1 MATMMEEV
9 NPTMNDLI
17 TAAALSKP
25 SIKCTGCSK
34 EFPSKNQL
42 FRHLTNN
49 AKTCLT
55 PEEYGEYMIHVV
67 SAKKNWE
74 KIGVLYGYLPGTDYR
89 LSSKS
94 PADDIAPSGVE
105 GGNHA
110 AWMVIQAIDRV
121 SRIISGSGEDKKVAW
136 SAEEA
141 AIASK
146 INRSY
151 GSNSRGSE
159 AIEQD
164 EFTGAITEVLCT
176 HAMPLYSKE
185 SSIGDGGE
193 GISHN
198 GERGNQMK
206 DEDDPEQQKQV
217 QEWVESVNQELE
229 QMTSEMDVHR
239 TSTKSPHSTGWSVG
253 RVRVFGR
260 VAISNKKFNAEM
272 DVVHRRVD
280 YCFPADLL
288 YVSDKENRQNDQ
300 MPTSETGV
308 QLKVQTLQD
317 YFDSL
322 PCFPPGNKPFR
333 VVEQFDQNVG
343 AANET
348 LQSNPHAASYYNL
361 EKPSPSNTRTL
372 RPSIPRPNETTLTYL
387 YALKKLMQRFA
398 TKVEEL
404 NVKDEAAVMEKEFH
418 EKKRKKRREPKKKRS
433 RKGESNSNDDKHDD
447 FISVGKKDKE
457 CLPHGR
463 KVDSPAKAFEPKGKR
478 VLRRKR
484 FHNFCPN
491 ILAHDFLAYRRMDRI
506 YHRGTIRLQHENND
520 SESISAKQVT
530 KNDRPFVVFSLTGD
544 LFLREQALRVMG
556 LLIAICR
563 GAIDSDI
570 IDCLFDEEYTNLVP
584 APLAPRLGLLSG
596 EATYMT
602 WEGRLK
608 TILSARLC
616 NIYKK
621 GWNRKEI
628 VNAVEKW
635 EYSLLKDIARG
646 WYWDGV
652 TDDGRLLSE
661 IDWLQNVL
669 HPWAQKTRPLLEDYR
684 RWKASKE
691 RNESTIE
698 KETDDQSLL
707 PPLESISHD
716 VPEIFAKVL
725 DLLRKADASGLWP
738 STSPKRSLVMVTT
751 NSEESNVKSI
761 AVAQSATRTKE
772 TRTSAY
778 AYKEGEGGASGS
790 FSVGAMPDLGCNQP
804 KGNILFPELV
814 KAAFELER
822 ALKPDREPSSTI
834 AINRNAQFRPH
845 TDNGAGAG
853 QSNSLIVGLGNYVGG
868 ELVVEGAKKDIR
880 YNAVEFDGWKERHW
894 TMPFQG
900 ERYSL
905 VWFTPKGCEG
915 MRGIDMEFGEAT
927 TTD

>member
-1 MATMMEEV
+1 M
-9 NPTMNDLI
+9 
-17 TAAALSKP
+17 
-25 SIKCTGCSK
+25 
-34 EFPSKNQL
+34 
-42 FRHLTNN
+42 
-49 AKTCLT
+49 
-55 PEEYGEYMIHVV
+55 
-67 SAKKNWE
+67 
-74 KIGVLYGYLPGTDYR
+74 LYGYLPGTDYR

-94 PADDIAPSGVE
+94 PNDAPCGVE

-121 SRIISGSGEDKKVAW
+121 SRKICGSGEENKAAW

-151 GSNSRGSE
+151 GSNSRGSG

-185 SSIGDGGE
+185 ICLGDGGE
-193 GISHN
+193 GISHD
-198 GERGNQMK
+198 GERSNEMK
-206 DEDDPEQQKQV
+206 DEDDSEQQKQV
-217 QEWVESVNQELE
+217 QEWVDSVNQELE

-239 TSTKSPHSTGWSVG
+239 TSTKSTHSKDWSVG

-288 YVSDKENRQNDQ
+288 YVSYNENRLQNNR
-300 MPTSETGV
+300 MPISKTAV
-308 QLKVQTLQD
+308 QLKAPALQD

-343 AANET
+343 DSEET
-348 LQSNPHAASYYNL
+348 FQSNPNATSYYNP
-361 EKPSPSNTRTL
+361 EKSSSSNTRTL

-387 YALKKLMQRFA
+387 YALKKLMQRFT

-404 NVKDEAAVMEKEFH
+404 NAKDEAAVMEKEFH
-418 EKKRKKRREPKKKRS
+418 EKKRKKQREPKKKRT
-433 RKGESNSNDDKHDD
+433 REGESDSNGDKHDD
-447 FISVGKKDKE
+447 STSVGRKDKE
-457 CLPHGR
+457 CLPHGS
-463 KVDSPAKAFEPKGKR
+463 KVDIPAKAFEPEGKR

-506 YHRGTIRLQHENND
+506 YHRGTIRLQDENND

-530 KNDRPFVVFSLTGD
+530 MNDRPFVVFSLTGD

-563 GAIDSDI
+563 GVIDSDI

-616 NIYKK
+616 NIYKR

-635 EYSLLKDIARG
+635 EYSLLRDVARG

-691 RNESTIE
+691 RNKSTIE
-698 KETDDQSLL
+698 KETDGQSLL
-707 PPLESISHD
+707 PPLESISHE
-716 VPEIFAKVL
+716 VPEIFVRVL

-778 AYKEGEGGASGS
+778 AYKEGQGGASGS

-804 KGNILFPELV
+804 KGNSKCQNF
-814 KAAFELER
+814 
-822 ALKPDREPSSTI
+822 
-834 AINRNAQFRPH
+834 
-845 TDNGAGAG
+845 
-853 QSNSLIVGLGNYVGG
+853 
-868 ELVVEGAKKDIR
+868 
-880 YNAVEFDGWKERHW
+880 
-894 TMPFQG
+894 
-900 ERYSL
+900 YS
-905 VWFTPKGCEG
+905 
-915 MRGIDMEFGEAT
+915 
-927 TTD
+927 